1 VSGSAGAILLAA
13 GQGRRLGHDKSI
25 TAIAGRPVL
34 AYGLEVLIGIRDIE
48 KVVVAVRADVQEEA
62 KLWIGK
68 NYPNEAKR
76 VEVIVGGKERQDSVW
91 EGLEA
96 LGGGAEW
103 AVVQDAARVLTTAGL
118 IERVMAGAKKSGA
131 AAAARKMSD
140 TVREADGQGNVVRLL
155 DREGLWRMETPQVV
169 RGTIL
174 RQGLQK
180 ARAEGKT
187 VTDCMA
193 AAELA
198 GVKGILVEATEPN
211 LKITLPS
218 DWQLAEVWL
227 KAGSK

>member
-34 AYGLEVLIGIRDIE
+34 AYGLEALLGIRDIE

-96 LGGGAEW
+96 LEGGTEW
-103 AVVQDAARVLTTAGL
+103 AVVHDAARDLTTAGL

-140 TVREADGQGNVVRLL
+140 TVRQADGQGNVVRLL

-169 RGTIL
+169 RGAIL

>member
-1 VSGSAGAILLAA
+1 MSGSAGAILLAA

-34 AYGLEVLIGIRDIE
+34 AYGLEVLLGIRDIE
-48 KVVVAVRADVQEEA
+48 KVVVAVRADVREEA
-62 KLWIGK
+62 KVWIGK
-68 NYPNEAKR
+68 NYPNDVKR

-211 LKITLPS
+211 LKITIPS

>member
-34 AYGLEVLIGIRDIE
+34 AYGLEVLLGIRDIE
-48 KVVVAVRADVQEEA
+48 KVVVAVRADVREEA
-62 KLWIGK
+62 KVWIGK
-68 NYPNEAKR
+68 NYPNDVKR